1 MNHIDMQLEQCR
13 QAVLEAG
20 KRLITAGDISVEE
33 KTDYT
38 NLVTKYDKATQQFL
52 VERFSQIME
61 EATFLCEEEDMADT
75 SGAYVF
81 IIDPI
86 DGTANFT
93 KYFGHSAVSAALAR
107 EGKLLWGAV
116 YNPFTDELFEARAG
130 QGALCNGKR
139 IHVSADNLKHSLV
152 AFGTSPYYKE
162 LRDASFR
169 IALDVMDHAL
179 DIRRSGSAALDL
191 CYTACGRCGVFF
203 ELKLSA
209 WDFAAGML
217 ILQEAGGIITDMHG
231 NTPDFTAKSSIVAGN
246 KEAHREFMNLYEK

>member
-1 MNHIDMQLEQCR
+1 MDHLKQKLEQCR
-13 QAVLEAG
+13 QVILDAG
-20 KRLITAGDISVEE
+20 KRLLVSEGISVEE

-52 VERFSQIME
+52 IERFSRIME
-61 EATFLCEEEDMADT
+61 GATFLCEEDDVADT

-93 KYFGHSAVSAALAR
+93 KYYGHSAISVALAW

-116 YNPFTDELFEARAG
+116 YNPFTDDFFEARAG
-130 QGALCNGKR
+130 EGAYRNGKR
-139 IHVSADNLKHSLV
+139 IHVSKDNLKHSLV

-162 LRDASFR
+162 LRDESFR

-203 ELKLSA
+203 ELRLSA

-217 ILQEAGGIITDMHG
+217 ILQEAGGRITDIYG
-231 NTPDFTAKSSIVAGN
+231 NTPGFTAKSSIVAGN
-246 KEAHREFMNLYEK
+246 LKAHGEFMKLYRK